1 MTETATI
8 DSYQAGIISDAPGNN
23 SPGNNSLGSNSV
35 PDKSD
40 HPGSD
45 KKNSGQT
52 GPDQTR
58 SCKTNEAGEFD
69 NNDRAGLSFFVSI
82 LAHMVI
88 ILGVT
93 FALPK
98 LQEID
103 GLPSMEITLVQT
115 HTDKAPEKAD
125 YLAQANQQG
134 GGNTPKPE
142 TVMSPL
148 PITEI
153 GESEV
158 TIPIQQAMPQPRIK
172 SAKEKT
178 ELLTAK
184 KSSSKIWQSSTQP
197 DKQDRRFLPANP
209 GLLKSQQYLL
219 ERSRLNAQL
228 SRQWNEYQQL
238 PRRKY
243 INARTKEFKYAGYMV
258 AWQAK
263 VERVGNINYPEEA
276 RRRGLSGDLV
286 LDVVLA
292 KDGSLDAVS
301 IVRSSGYKLL
311 DDAAMRIVA
320 LSAPFSAFPKK
331 ISQETDLL
339 HITRTWKFNEQGW
352 RGK

>member
-8 DSYQAGIISDAPGNN
+8 EPYQAGLISDTVNNISTPDNSECSRPGDQKTGR
-23 SPGNNSLGSNSV
+23 PG
-35 PDKSD
+35 PY
-40 HPGSD
+40 
-45 KKNSGQT
+45 
-52 GPDQTR
+52 QTR
-58 SCKTNEAGEFD
+58 SGTTKGAGEFD
-69 NNDRAGLSFFVSI
+69 KNDRAGLSFFASI

-134 GGNTPKPE
+134 GGNTPKAE
-142 TVMSPL
+142 TVKSPL

-153 GESEV
+153 GESEA
-158 TIPIQQAMPQPRIK
+158 TIPVQQAMPRPQIK

-178 ELLTAK
+178 ELLTTA
-184 KSSSKIWQSSTQP
+184 KSSNKIWQSSTRP
-197 DKQDRRFLPANP
+197 DKQDRRLLPANP

-286 LDVVLA
+286 LDVVLTA
-292 KDGSLDAVS
+292 DGSLDEVS
-301 IVRSSGYKLL
+301 IIRSSGYKLL

>member
-8 DSYQAGIISDAPGNN
+8 ESYRAGLISDTGNN
-23 SPGNNSLGSNSV
+23 NSI

-40 HPGSD
+40 YPRSVDKKTVQPGSSQI
-45 KKNSGQT
+45 KS
-52 GPDQTR
+52 
-58 SCKTNEAGEFD
+58 SKTNEAGEFD

-82 LAHMVI
+82 LVHMII

-115 HTDKAPEKAD
+115 HTDTAPDKAD

-142 TVMSPL
+142 TVKSPL

-153 GESEV
+153 GESEA
-158 TIPIQQAMPQPRIK
+158 TIPVQQAMPRPQIK

-178 ELLTAK
+178 ELLTTP
-184 KSSSKIWQSSTQP
+184 KSSNKIWQSSTRP
-197 DKQDRRFLPANP
+197 DKQDRQLLPANP

-292 KDGSLDAVS
+292 KDGSLDEVS
-301 IVRSSGYKLL
+301 IIRSSGYKLL
-311 DDAAMRIVA
+311 DDAAIRIVA